1 MYNLRVRSAT
11 ITMHTLCRALDL
23 QCGVNQGNSSL
34 QTQADRSQPI
44 CCDLYFVMSC
54 WAGTGAG
61 EAWLGWMFARV
72 KSYLNQRQKQSIK
85 SVAFAYLK
93 TVAPLCKGWHCAGV
107 RGLETPKSTSEM
119 LLKRIHGLHD
129 PTSPQKPVLLEMQL
143 ACLGAF
149 PHVSSGSRK
158 TLHTLDLTRG
168 WAQPALTQSTSPAY
182 IVLHCT

>member
-1 MYNLRVRSAT
+1 MRLGWGECLLELRAILTKGRS
-11 ITMHTLCRALDL
+11 RALSRWL
-23 QCGVNQGNSSL
+23 SL
-34 QTQADRSQPI
+34 ISRLWHPSAR
-44 CCDLYFVMSC
+44 
-54 WAGTGAG
+54 AGTVLVL
-61 EAWLGWMFARV
+61 E
-72 KSYLNQRQKQSIK
+72 
-85 SVAFAYLK
+85 
-93 TVAPLCKGWHCAGV
+93 
-107 RGLETPKSTSEM
+107 GLRHQSTSEM